1 VRFEISQD
9 FRHERRAVDEAYANP
24 ALYPTLVGLP
34 NLGGMEVRSEERDG
48 DTVRLKIHTLFVREF
63 SPAVAAAI
71 DPSKLSW
78 TQDSTFDLAAGT
90 ATFRFLPD
98 NYADRFSAAGGTRTV
113 ALGDGARRTLSGE
126 VKVRAPLVGGR
137 VEKAIVEGL
146 EEYLA
151 AEAALVDAFIDP
163 RSATSDPG

>member
-1 VRFEISQD
+1 MRFEISQD
-9 FRHERRAVDEAYANP
+9 FRHDRRAVDEAYADP
-24 ALYPTLVGLP
+24 DLYPTLVGLP
-34 NLGGMEVRSEERDG
+34 NLGGMQVRSSERDG

-78 TQDSTFDLAAGT
+78 VQESVFDLAAGT
-90 ATFRFLPD
+90 ATFRFIPD
-98 NYADRFSAAGGTRTV
+98 NYADRFSAEGRTLTV
-113 ALGDGARRTLSGE
+113 PDGDGATRTLTGE

-151 AEAALVDAFIDP
+151 AEAALVDAFIDGA
-163 RSATSDPG
+163 SATAGPT

>member
-9 FRHERRAVDEAYANP
+9 FRHDPRSVDGAYADP
-24 ALYPTLVGLP
+24 DLYPTLVGLP
-34 NLGGMEVRSEERDG
+34 NLGGMEVRSHQRDG
-48 DTVRLKIHTLFVREF
+48 DTVRLNVHTMFMREF

-78 TQDSTFDLAAGT
+78 VQESVFDLAAGT
-90 ATFRFLPD
+90 ATFRFVPD
-98 NYADRFSAAGGTRTV
+98 NYADRFSAAGTTRT
-113 ALGDGARRTLSGE
+113 ATKGTGATRTLTGE

-146 EEYLA
+146 QEYLA
-151 AEAALVDAFIDP
+151 AEAALVDAFLD
-163 RSATSDPG
+163 R